1 MDRDELT
8 ARYNLVTSEE
18 WQGIRQRLL
27 NEIVIRSQSNDPV
40 ILQGM
45 LKIINMVDVWEKEFL
60 DAKEKLNREK

>member
-8 ARYNLVTSEE
+8 NRYNLVTSDE

-27 NEIVIRSQSNDPV
+27 NEIVLKSQTNEPI

-45 LKIINMVDVWEKEFL
+45 LKVINTVDSWEKDFL
-60 DAKEKLNREK
+60 DAKEKLDREK